1 MLIFFTLGKRTGVY
15 GGFLLACYDPE
26 NEELQSLCKI
36 GTGFSDEDLQ
46 KHSEHF
52 KPHIIP
58 APKSYYR
65 ADPSLAPDHWFDAN
79 TVWEIKCADLSL
91 SPVHKAAQ
99 GIVDPEK
106 GISLRFP
113 RFLRERDDKQV
124 EDATSARQIAEMYQS
139 QDVIKNQQST
149 KYVEEDF
156 Y

>member
-1 MLIFFTLGKRTGVY
+1 MIKLPHQTI
-15 GGFLLACYDPE
+15 A
-26 NEELQSLCKI
+26 QSHQTI

-58 APKSYYR
+58 QPKSYYLCD
-65 ADPSLAPDHWFDAN
+65 ASLAPDHWFDAT

-113 RFLRERDDKQV
+113 RFLRIREDKAV
-124 EDATSARQIAEMYQS
+124 EDATSARQIADMYQS
-139 QDVIKNQQST
+139 QDQIMNQQST
-149 KYVEEDF
+149 TSKFNEEDF